1 MAGRLNTAMLARTLL
16 VLTPLLTYPLW
27 RGAIFYHPFALAL
40 AASAALAV
48 VIFASSIQWPRLIP
62 LSDART
68 AGLIAVLSY
77 LLYSA
82 SALGLFGRMEAFSGD
97 EPNYLLATHS
107 MLSDRDI
114 RLKDDFAAR
123 DYTAFYPG
131 KLTPRMTQ
139 GRDKGGYPV
148 HGIAVSAYLMPFYY
162 VGSRM
167 GGPADL
173 AVAIRLGMALLAS
186 GLVAAIFLLLRRLEV
201 DRGVALATAAL
212 LAATPPI
219 LNYSILVYPET
230 TVALII
236 AIFFRQLLASPP
248 RWVLCAALVALCPWF
263 GVKFNAV
270 AAAMALVL
278 LARLLRSPAPTRLR
292 ALLSVLAA
300 AAPLAAAYEL
310 FLWHFY
316 GSFSPAAA
324 AGGRAAAVKDS
335 VAGNLLHYFS
345 RDTLAKL
352 SLMPQTFLADLFD
365 QKGGVLLYC
374 PVLAF
379 ALYGLLVLVRQSEA
393 RRKLAALVLPAA
405 IHLGLYT
412 YTNYLGGYCPP
423 GRPLLPLL
431 PLLAWP
437 LAIGIE
443 SWRNRYT
450 RSVLLGAA
458 ILLCIGAME
467 APSYFLHDLIYSD
480 LRQITNFS
488 ALLDGPDLRPTDY
501 LPVLTVPG
509 IIEWRNLVLVTGV
522 LALLL
527 LTAHLQ
533 TRRLISDLAAA
544 GTILAL
550 VVWLAAV
557 PKVFQRARLGPL
569 ELEFLDGAPAFVE
582 ERGIWLR
589 GSSSGRFRLVADR
602 PIRGISFEVRNGA
615 ALVLKDGDREYRP
628 DSPGRLRLEVRSD
641 GQPGGRLYSFRVT
654 GGFRPSS
661 SDPRSKDH
669 RWLGVFIAADGV
681 ELEAPR

>member
-1 MAGRLNTAMLARTLL
+1 MAGRVITALPGPTLL
-16 VLTPLLTYPLW
+16 VLTPLLTFPLW

-40 AASAALAV
+40 AASAALALV
-48 VIFASSIQWPRLIP
+48 VFGPSIPWSQSIP
-62 LSDART
+62 HSDART
-68 AGLIAVLSY
+68 AGLIALASY
-77 LLYSA
+77 SLYSA
-82 SALGLFGRMEAFSGD
+82 LALGLFGRMEAFSGD

-107 MLSDRDI
+107 LLGDGDI
-114 RLKDDFAAR
+114 RLKDDFAAKE
-123 DYTAFYPG
+123 YTAFYPG

-148 HGIAVSAYLMPFYY
+148 HGIAVSAFLMPFYY
-162 VGSRM
+162 VGSRI

-173 AVAIRLGMALLAS
+173 AIAIRLGMALIAS
-186 GLVAAIFLLLRRLEV
+186 GLAAAIFLLLRRLDVE
-201 DRGVALATAAL
+201 RGVALATTAL

-236 AIFFRQLLASPP
+236 ALFFRELLAVPP
-248 RWVLCAALVALCPWF
+248 RWARCTALVALCPWF

-270 AAAMALVL
+270 AAALALVL
-278 LARLLRSPAPTRLR
+278 LARLLRSPTPTRLR
-292 ALLSVLAA
+292 ALLSAFAA
-300 AAPLAAAYEL
+300 GAPLAAAYEL

-352 SLMPQTFLADLFD
+352 SLMPQTFMADLFD

-374 PVLAF
+374 PALVF
-379 ALYGLLVLVRQSEA
+379 ALYGLLAIVRQA
-393 RRKLAALVLPAA
+393 GAKRKLAAMIFPAA
-405 IHLGLYT
+405 VHLGLYT

-437 LAIGIE
+437 LASGIK
-443 SWRNRYT
+443 SWRNRYS
-450 RSVLLGAA
+450 RSTVVGAA
-458 ILLCIGAME
+458 ILLCIAAME
-467 APSYFLHDLIYSD
+467 TPAFFLHDLIYAD
-480 LRQITNFS
+480 IRQITNFS
-488 ALLDGPDLRPTDY
+488 TLVDGPVLRLTDY

-509 IIEWRNLVLVTGV
+509 IIEWRNLILVTGV

-527 LTAHLQ
+527 LTARLQ
-533 TRRLISDLAAA
+533 TKRLISDLAAA
-544 GTILAL
+544 GTVLAL
-550 VVWLAAV
+550 VVWIAAE
-557 PKVFQRARLGPL
+557 PKVFQRARLGPV

-582 ERGIWLR
+582 EQGIWLR
-589 GSSSGRFRLVADR
+589 GSSSGRFRLITDR
-602 PIRGISFEVRNGA
+602 PTRGISCEVGNGA
-615 ALVLKDGDREYRP
+615 ALVVTDGDREYRL
-628 DSPGRLRLEVRSD
+628 DSPGRLRLEVGPD
-641 GQPGGRLYSFRVT
+641 GQPNLLSFRVM

-661 SDPRSKDH
+661 RDPRSKDH
-669 RWLGVFIAADGV
+669 RWLGVFLPADGV
-681 ELEAPR
+681 ELKAPP